1 MRGNHVSRALPDRGQ
16 AECVCPRQFAFA
28 WESKAPKPATP
39 VVTKE
44 EPPTEPTNSVTA
56 PPQPVAPASAKMG
69 SASPALLGGKYPFRE
84 VVERFLRENGIP
96 YINVDEA
103 KKALFGGQKLRTF
116 HFVVYRS
123 PEKNWLLHTA
133 QMRKEVR
140 EDLKRWVEIF
150 GDGFIGVVA
159 KQAAD
164 GTLKFKTLAGEPV
177 EIQVPR

>member
-1 MRGNHVSRALPDRGQ
+1 
-16 AECVCPRQFAFA
+16 
-28 WESKAPKPATP
+28 
-39 VVTKE
+39 
-44 EPPTEPTNSVTA
+44 
-56 PPQPVAPASAKMG
+56 MG